1 MFAGDTK
8 RIDMAIEVAKMK
20 ILTACT
26 IYWIRFLRIDRYISY
41 KNIIVKHLHFIK
53 APIKLVTYFT

>member
-26 IYWIRFLRIDRYISY
+26 INWIRFLRIDRYISY
-41 KNIIVKHLHFIK
+41 KNIIHLHFIK